1 MAKKTFLDLENGN
14 KNMGGVSALFTP
26 SSKIG
31 KVEEMEKV
39 EDLDKTHAFSL
50 VIPIEGYQYM
60 RGLANLKTKQGD
72 LSYNLKAGFLE
83 GLGLLKKKNPL
94 VKDEATLG
102 RRFYRGGG
110 QKNKIET
117 YATSV
122 IIPKREINWI
132 DNYIL
137 QERQKDEF
145 FSKPDFINNL
155 IDQLKKK
162 YGKNL

>member
-1 MAKKTFLDLENGN
+1 MAKKVFGDLENGN

-31 KVEEMEKV
+31 NVEKTEKV
-39 EDLDKTHAFSL
+39 ENLDKLHAFSL
-50 VIPIEGYQYM
+50 VIPIEGYQYI
-60 RGLANLKTKQGD
+60 RGLTNLKTRQGN
-72 LSYNLKAGFLE
+72 LSYSIKGAFLE
-83 GLGLLKKKNPL
+83 GLELLKNENPL
-94 VKDEATLG
+94 VKDEAALE

-110 QKNKIET
+110 QKSKTES

-145 FSKPDFINNL
+145 FSKPDFIINL

-162 YGKNL
+162 YGKSL

>member
-1 MAKKTFLDLENGN
+1 MIKTFKIDLSNTGKEEN
-14 KNMGGVSALFTP
+14 
-26 SSKIG
+26 
-31 KVEEMEKV
+31 
-39 EDLDKTHAFSL
+39 LDKLHAFSL
-50 VIPIEGYQYM
+50 VIPIEGYQYL

-72 LSYNLKAGFLE
+72 LSYNLKAAFLE
-83 GLGLLKKKNPL
+83 GLELLEKENPL
-94 VKDEATLG
+94 VKDEANLE

-110 QKNKIET
+110 QKNKIES
-117 YATSV
+117 YKTSV
-122 IIPKREINWI
+122 IIYKRKINWI

-162 YGKNL
+162 YGKSL